1 VAGAA
6 RGCLRF
12 MRRRTALVVLGL
24 GAASFA
30 AAAHFGS
37 THSSAVFYLTP
48 FRVFELA
55 IGAGLVWS
63 APYRPRPA
71 GPLDELGLVAGLA
84 LIVLSVLGKLRVS
97 EVAGLVPSLGTAL
110 VLQFGTTQHP
120 RRISGRASP
129 PISYCVAHPE
139 YALRA
144 PL

>member
-1 VAGAA
+1 MPRIRA
-6 RGCLRF
+6 
-12 MRRRTALVVLGL
+12 RTATTW
-24 GAASFA
+24 ASCR
-30 AAAHFGS
+30 FGS
-37 THSSAVFYLTP
+37 THSWAVFYRTP

-71 GPLDELGLVAGLA
+71 GLLDEFGLVAGLA

-110 VLQFGTTQHP
+110 VIQCGTTQHAG
-120 RRISGRASP
+120 RISWRASP
-129 PISYCVAHPE
+129 LTSYCVAHPE